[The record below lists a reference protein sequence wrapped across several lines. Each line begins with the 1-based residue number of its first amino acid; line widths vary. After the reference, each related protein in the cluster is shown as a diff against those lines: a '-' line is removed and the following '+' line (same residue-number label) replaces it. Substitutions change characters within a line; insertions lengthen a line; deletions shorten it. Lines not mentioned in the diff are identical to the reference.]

1 MANNFNLNLLNI
13 GLPPHLQEKFKA
25 SLKNEGPKQI
35 EASSNIQAGNPQLEL
50 SGYANF
56 KTEIVGVNSNQLD
69 KSSTVRKNLKF
80 RSKQERWNERLK
92 GSAEVK
98 QYWRAYRKAA
108 GEVWID
114 PSLEEWD
121 INDYRIFVG
130 DLGNEV
136 TDEILKNAF
145 MKYPSFLKA
154 KVVRD
159 TRNGKSKGFGF
170 VSIKDVEDYIKAMR
184 EMQGK
189 YIGNRPVKLT
199 RSKWKDR
206 TITHSNSKLLNWK
219 FAKKSKQ
226 ALNSLKTKTDLG
238 APANS
243 NYSTAD
249 SK

>member
-1 MANNFNLNLLNI
+1 MAANYNLNLLNI

-25 SLKNEGPKQI
+25 SLKNDSIKQSEI
-35 EASSNIQAGNPQLEL
+35 VPSNNL
-50 SGYANF
+50 SNSLVETSGQANF
-56 KTEIVGVNSNQLD
+56 KKEIVQLSSD

-121 INDYRIFVG
+121 LNDYRIFVG

-159 TRNGKSKGFGF
+159 TRNGKSKGYGF
-170 VSIKDVEDYIKAMR
+170 VSLKDVDDYIKAMR

-199 RSKWKDR
+199 RSKWNER
-206 TITHSNSKLLNWK
+206 TVTQSNSKLINWK

-226 ALNSLKTKTDLG
+226 ALNILKTKTDLG
-238 APANS
+238 APSNS